1 MSHDEV
7 CEAGRGTFY
16 CLLGVPAVNA
26 FITVGVAM
34 PQLVL
39 VCLCVCVCVIVWLN
53 RRRLCICV
61 IALNGVGFNAQLL
74 SGADTLMRFRSQ
86 LLEPKSLQQRPR
98 WMRPSV
104 R

>member
-1 MSHDEV
+1 MRFVKQEGGL
-7 CEAGRGTFY
+7 C
-16 CLLGVPAVNA
+16 CLPGVPAVNA

-39 VCLCVCVCVIVWLN
+39 VCVCVCVCVIGWLN
-53 RRRLCICV
+53 HHRLCICV

-98 WMRPSV
+98 WMQQRP